1 MSSTTSSRYRES
13 AAVTAPS
20 KVHDQNN
27 TSFAEEHAL
36 DAIAKE
42 AEVRL
47 QHQREQNREARQLR
61 HKELEKNARDD
72 EFGDSTTT
80 PTSSSRSR
88 LMSVDG
94 GNNSAMGTNNN
105 SSLLQKF
112 LNGDVDLRTIEQR
125 DLRRLLSELET
136 KYKAAMIA
144 NSSIYN
150 EKQALRYQVD
160 TFKDI
165 LDEHYETLNQAK
177 RQYKEKS
184 RDYDFQKRAF
194 NDLQQ
199 EFNQLKEILDSR
211 EKLIQESGMLLLT
224 DEETNGNDDKL
235 TSVLPT
241 GLVAQETLSLLNS
254 LGKGSI
260 DVKLKQLL
268 NEKQEQS
275 EQILQLKVE
284 LEQQKEKYRE
294 FEQISKQNDF
304 KTSTNSVDSEQ
315 QKQLIKELTELRNR
329 VPRLEAENLSIQQE
343 NKRFDAQL
351 KRQKQQL
358 TEMETI
364 EEELKQERR
373 KLQKE
378 LRAVRDEL
386 DNERTRSDVLQ
397 RENERLRI
405 ARKKTLLNPTDD
417 SLSISA
423 IVSRSHTNSP
433 LPPTISSSSSISALN
448 DPHLNPSSPEP
459 T

>member
-94 GNNSAMGTNNN
+94 VNNSAMGTNNN